1 MPKGNFLIGKIS
13 VTRFG
18 SLREAYLAPTISS
31 IVERRGLV
39 PSTEVSHLQLL
50 KLIERSPGLSQREL
64 SRELGVSLGKT
75 HYLLRALVEKGLVK
89 ANNFRRNDNKLA
101 YAYLLTPIGV
111 REKLRMTR
119 DYLRRKELEYET
131 IVAEIEALRSEL
143 GTALRNEG
151 YPVTDPKR

>member
-1 MPKGNFLIGKIS
+1 MEKIS
-13 VTRFG
+13 ATRF
-18 SLREAYLAPTISS
+18 SALRETCLAPTIRS

-39 PSTEVSHLQLL
+39 PPAEVSHLQLL

-101 YAYLLTPIGV
+101 YAYLLTPVGV

-131 IVAEIEALRSEL
+131 IVAEIDALRSEL
-143 GTALRNEG
+143 GADLQDEG
-151 YPVTDPKR
+151 HPVPDQGR